1 VARTAIADKSGAAFM
16 PLSDD
21 WMRLPVIG
29 EEPPP
34 MAETESSQ
42 PQAFIS
48 LAAFSLVFSLVA
60 DPIMAQPRPEPG
72 PTSCSMSGKGT
83 ANPEAREAGCDF
95 GKRPSPTGNTELI
108 FDDTSLFQL
117 LPNGSWEMRDDGV
130 VLLPLPG
137 KDEDKRE
144 KTNPNDDQVS
154 H

>member
-1 VARTAIADKSGAAFM
+1 
-16 PLSDD
+16 
-21 WMRLPVIG
+21 
-29 EEPPP
+29 
-34 MAETESSQ
+34 
-42 PQAFIS
+42 
-48 LAAFSLVFSLVA
+48 
-60 DPIMAQPRPEPG
+60 
-72 PTSCSMSGKGT
+72 MSGKGT

-117 LPNGSWEMRDDGV
+117 LPNGSWEMRDDGA

-144 KTNPNDDQVS
+144 KTNPIDDQVS

>member
-1 VARTAIADKSGAAFM
+1 
-16 PLSDD
+16 
-21 WMRLPVIG
+21 
-29 EEPPP
+29 
-34 MAETESSQ
+34 MAETESIQ

-60 DPIMAQPRPEPG
+60 DQIMAQPRPEPG
-72 PTSCSMSGKGT
+72 PASCSMSGKDT
-83 ANPEAREAGCDF
+83 ANPEAQGARCDF
-95 GKRPSPTGNTELI
+95 GKRRSPTTELI

-117 LPNGSWEMRDDGV
+117 LPNGSWEMRDDGMV
-130 VLLPLPG
+130 PAPLPG